1 VGAAQDRQIR
11 SVSPYFFVSDLVR
24 AAEYYRDKLGFG
36 FDRYWGEPPCFVM
49 VRRDGVQFMLRSGLY
64 GGRPQPNQ
72 VLDCD
77 TWDAYVYVRDADR
90 LHAEFAGKGADI
102 VRPPEDQDYQCRD
115 FEVRDLDGYVLCFGQ
130 DIGAARAG
138 KPQEA

>member
-1 VGAAQDRQIR
+1 M
-11 SVSPYFFVSDLVR
+11 R

-36 FDRYWGEPPCFVM
+36 FDRYWGGPPCFVM

-64 GGRPQPNQ
+64 GGHPQPNRA
-72 VLDCD
+72 LDYD
-77 TWDAYVYVRDADR
+77 TWDAYVYVCAANQ
-90 LHAEFAGKGADI
+90 LHAEFAAKGADI
-102 VRPPEDQDYQCRD
+102 VRPPQDQVYQCRD